1 MSSLAG
7 KYQRIHCINAICPLE
22 NELSAAHIAW
32 MDEPKIR
39 LSPKGRDGTVWKWE
53 VILMDRVVASGM
65 AAGSQEYAYT
75 VAHEAL
81 LNYRKT
87 KLD

>member
-1 MSSLAG
+1 
-7 KYQRIHCINAICPLE
+7 
-22 NELSAAHIAW
+22 

-53 VILMDRVVASGM
+53 VLLRDRVVASGM
-65 AAGSQEYAYT
+65 ASGSREHAHT

-81 LNYRKT
+81 LNYRET